1 MASKQKLNKA
11 NDDLNKLENDYD
23 KLKGIHNKNNNDIS
37 VLTYDYSNEVS
48 KKLDLENTN
57 KALQNSIT
65 EKEEILKKEK
75 EDNKTLNNDIKQL
88 ELDTNS
94 LLKKLEGYKT
104 HIFIISDANKN
115 LVKELECVLIK
126 DKEIESTL
134 VRDDILENIKK
145 QNQNVVSNSRKNV
158 EDIMDD
164 FYKNN
169 QNNNRRLSY
178 EYENKDKNIF
188 NNSNYNNFKEKDE
201 NKLNNI
207 NNENFENN
215 NEEMDNNEN
224 KNQEFKNKEE
234 LGVNQ

>member
-1 MASKQKLNKA
+1 M
-11 NDDLNKLENDYD
+11 
-23 KLKGIHNKNNNDIS
+23 
-37 VLTYDYSNEVS
+37 LTYDYSNEVS

-57 KALQNSIT
+57 KTLQNSIT

-104 HIFIISDANKN
+104 HIFIISDTNKN

-201 NKLNNI
+201 NELNNI